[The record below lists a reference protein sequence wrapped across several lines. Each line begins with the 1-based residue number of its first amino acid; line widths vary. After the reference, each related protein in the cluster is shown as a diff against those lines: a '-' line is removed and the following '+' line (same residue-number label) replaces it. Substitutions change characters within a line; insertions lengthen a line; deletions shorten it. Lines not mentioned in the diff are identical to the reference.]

1 MFTLCFVFCIFSTHL
16 ITPIPLLQVRD
27 NVAYDITGHAYFME
41 DGTETNNYVTGNLGI
56 AIRRSSALL
65 KVSGFD
71 VLCGMFAVCRSPST
85 FIWIIFCLFYGGG
98 N

>member
-1 MFTLCFVFCIFSTHL
+1 MHFLGYQSPRSHSLNSASLPLTLQL
-16 ITPIPLLQVRD
+16 PQVRD

-65 KVSGFD
+65 KVRVFLHFC
-71 VLCGMFAVCRSPST
+71 VVCV
-85 FIWIIFCLFYGGG
+85 CVYL
-98 N
+98 